1 MPIVKACAGADRKL
15 SFLAPTMRSAAERAK
30 GLRKTKVSLIKRE
43 FTWKNVSVI
52 VWWFKSRNVASD
64 IM

>member
-1 MPIVKACAGADRKL
+1 MKACAGADRKL
-15 SFLAPTMRSAAERAK
+15 SFLAPHLRNAPERAK
-30 GLRKTKVSLIKRE
+30 GLRKNKVLLIKRE
-43 FTWKNVSVI
+43 LTWKNVSVI